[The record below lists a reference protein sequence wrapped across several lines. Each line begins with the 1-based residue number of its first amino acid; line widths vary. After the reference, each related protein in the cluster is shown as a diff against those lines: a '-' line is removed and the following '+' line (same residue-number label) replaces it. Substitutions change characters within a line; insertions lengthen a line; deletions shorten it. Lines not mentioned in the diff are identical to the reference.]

1 MSGSAAKKI
10 GGTTIFLD
18 VPAQRFEPLF
28 SAAVFL
34 TCPSGA
40 PKILFRPKGLQSKQF
55 ACFVF
60 KMAKQFVSQVYK
72 CFGLWRLTR
81 PRTEI
86 SKVLFKCEWVLH
98 DGVLHWKYTYV
109 NGKTKMKLGC
119 VEATAV
125 FIVIVFW
132 FCL

>member
-1 MSGSAAKKI
+1 MFLRSGSNRFFPQLFFDMSKRSAEDPLLPERPAVQ
-10 GGTTIFLD
+10 TIC
-18 VPAQRFEPLF
+18 
-28 SAAVFL
+28 VF
-34 TCPSGA
+34 C
-40 PKILFRPKGLQSKQF
+40 F
-55 ACFVF
+55 AF

-72 CFGLWRLTR
+72 CLGLWRPTR

-125 FIVIVFW
+125 FIVIGFW